1 MNAIKKIGLS
11 ALAASLVATSVSAV
25 EMSVS
30 GAAALYFTGG
40 DKDVDGNGWT
50 MNDNIAFSGGGEL
63 DNGWTVTAN
72 FLLDNSDA
80 QTGGVFDNRQIAINM
95 NDMGTLSFWGKAGD
109 GVVTATDDKL
119 PNMYEESWYGA
130 DSPNTGAANDDMFYY
145 SNASLVD
152 GLTVMASYVPSGAG
166 AAATEIESSSDIGAT
181 YSSNGFTFGLATG
194 EDKGAGSASAVE
206 NTNMWLTYAYGP
218 VTIGYQS
225 NESDSKV
232 ADADEEFT
240 AMVVTYTVSP
250 DISISYGTS
259 EIDYQNNAISQ
270 ESKSFGASYT
280 MGSMTFSGVHNTHE
294 NISGLDTDIA
304 DKDVYEIGLA
314 FAF

>member
-1 MNAIKKIGLS
+1 MNIIKKIGLT
-11 ALAASLVATSVSAV
+11 ALAGSLVATSVFAG
-25 EMSVS
+25 EMSVTGS
-30 GAAALYFTGG
+30 AALYFTGG

-50 MNDNIAFSGGGEL
+50 MNDNIAFSGGGEM
-63 DNGWTVTAN
+63 DNGWTVTAK

-80 QTGGVFDNRQIAINM
+80 QTGGVFDNRQIKMDM
-95 NDMGTLSFWGKAGD
+95 NDLGTLSFWGKAGD

-119 PNMYEESWYGA
+119 PNMYEESWYGG

-152 GLTVMASYVPSGAG
+152 GLTIMASYVPSGAG
-166 AAATEIESSSDIGAT
+166 AVTTEVESSQDIGAT
-181 YSSNGFTFGLATG
+181 YSSNGFTFGIATG
-194 EDKGAGSASAVE
+194 EDKGAGSASAVD

-250 DISISYGTS
+250 EIAISYGTS
-259 EIDYQNNAISQ
+259 EIDYQGNDLSQ

-280 MGSMTFSGVHNTHE
+280 MGSMTLSGVHNSHT
-294 NISGLDTDIA
+294 NVSGLGTDIS
-304 DKDVYEIGLA
+304 DKDVYEVGLS